1 MSGVA
6 AGIAAV
12 SGVIAGGTVIIG
24 AALTAFRWFER
35 QSKQDSDIQNIK
47 KENMMIVSAL
57 SACLDGLTQLGA
69 NHSVT
74 IEKEKLDRYILEQAH
89 RS

>member
-1 MSGVA
+1 MNLIFDNIGLISAAIAASAAVGGAVA
-6 AGIAAV
+6 AIV
-12 SGVIAGGTVIIG
+12 
-24 AALTAFRWFER
+24 RWFDR
-35 QSKQDSDIQNIK
+35 QAKQDIDIKSIK

-74 IEKEKLDRYILEQAH
+74 TEKEKLDRYILEQAH
-89 RS
+89 IK

>member
-1 MSGVA
+1 MN
-6 AGIAAV
+6 AV
-12 SGVIAGGTVIIG
+12 MENIGAISGVIAGAAVIFG
-24 AALTAFRWFER
+24 AVFAAFRWFER

-74 IEKEKLDRYILEQAH
+74 AEKEKLDRYIIEQAH

>member
-1 MSGVA
+1 MNGIAENIGVISGAV
-6 AGIAAV
+6 AGITVVLGAVFAA
-12 SGVIAGGTVIIG
+12 A
-24 AALTAFRWFER
+24 RWFER
-35 QSKQDSDIQNIK
+35 QSKQDVDIQNIK

-57 SACLDGLTQLGA
+57 SACLDGLEQLGA

-74 IEKEKLDRYILEQAH
+74 AEKEKLDRYILEQAH

>member
-1 MSGVA
+1 MN
-6 AGIAAV
+6 AV
-12 SGVIAGGTVIIG
+12 MENIGTISGVIAGVTVIFGTIF
-24 AALTAFRWFER
+24 AAFRWFER

-74 IEKEKLDRYILEQAH
+74 TEKEKLDRYIIEQAH

>member
-1 MSGVA
+1 MNEIL
-6 AGIAAV
+6 AGIAAAA
-12 SGVIAGGTVIIG
+12 SALGGSAAIIG
-24 AALTAFRWFER
+24 AVTAAVRWLDR
-35 QSKQDSDIQNIK
+35 QSKQDCDIQNIK

-74 IEKEKLDRYILEQAH
+74 DEKEKLDRYLLERAH
-89 RS
+89 SN

>member
-1 MSGVA
+1 MFLGNIGEISA
-6 AGIAAV
+6 AI
-12 SGVIAGGTVIIG
+12 
-24 AALTAFRWFER
+24 AALTVICGAVAATVRWFDR
-35 QSKQDSDIQNIK
+35 QSRQDSDIKNIK

-74 IEKEKLDRYILEQAH
+74 EEKEKLDRYLNEQAH
-89 RS
+89 S

>member
-1 MSGVA
+1 MTEIFGILTSTA
-6 AGIAAV
+6 AALGASAA
-12 SGVIAGGTVIIG
+12 ICGTVVS
-24 AALTAFRWFER
+24 AVRWFDR
-35 QSKQDSDIQNIK
+35 QSKQDNDINNIK

-74 IEKEKLDRYILEQAH
+74 TEKDKLDRYILEQAH
-89 RS
+89 KR

>member
-1 MSGVA
+1 MSGIFA
-6 AGIAAV
+6 EIAAI
-12 SGVIAGGTVIIG
+12 SAAIAGAAAICGTVT
-24 AALTAFRWFER
+24 AAVRWFER
-35 QSKQDSDIQNIK
+35 QSKQDDDIKNIK

-74 IEKEKLDRYILEQAH
+74 TEKEKLDKYILEQAH
-89 RS
+89 RM

>member
-1 MSGVA
+1 MSTAFEYVA
-6 AGIAAV
+6 AISAAV
-12 SGVIAGGTVIIG
+12 ASSAAICG
-24 AALTAFRWFER
+24 AVVAIVRWFER
-35 QSKQDSDIQNIK
+35 QSKQDSDIKNIK

-74 IEKEKLDRYILEQAH
+74 TEKEKLDRYILEQAH
-89 RS
+89 GD

>member
-1 MSGVA
+1 MSEIFGN
-6 AGIAAV
+6 IAAI
-12 SGVIAGGTVIIG
+12 SAAIAGSAAICG
-24 AALTAFRWFER
+24 AIAAIVRWFER
-35 QSKQDSDIQNIK
+35 QAKQDDDIKNIK

-74 IEKEKLDRYILEQAH
+74 TEKEKLDRYILEQAH
-89 RS
+89 SK

>member
-1 MSGVA
+1 MNAMIENIGAISGAVA
-6 AGIAAV
+6 
-12 SGVIAGGTVIIG
+12 GVTVIFG
-24 AALTAFRWFER
+24 AVFAAFKWFDR

-74 IEKEKLDRYILEQAH
+74 AEKEKLDRYILEQAH